1 MSVLRSWLGFLAIGA
16 GLVHV
21 ALAVGSPPP
30 VAAALLLVGVSEF
43 GWGTLAVARPAPP
56 VPRIGRAAAFVPVI
70 GWALLLVVA
79 GTDSLGPLTSSTQLL
94 PMLVASL
101 FDLLAAGGLTA
112 ILRRPAPDATTPAA
126 AATIPPAA
134 TAPAATAHP
143 ARRLVAVIAGGLVI
157 AAITAAALAATE
169 AGQLAG
175 SPGTSFVGTP
185 GHDH

>member
-21 ALAVGSPPP
+21 ALAVGSPAP
-30 VAAALLLVGVSEF
+30 VAVALLLVGAAEF
-43 GWGTLAVARPAPP
+43 GWGALAIARPTPP
-56 VPRIGRAAAFVPVI
+56 VPRLARAVAFVPVL
-70 GWALLLVVA
+70 GWTLLLVVA

-101 FDLLAAGGLTA
+101 FDLLVAGGLTA
-112 ILRRPAPDATTPAA
+112 MLRRAT
-126 AATIPPAA
+126 A

-143 ARRLVAVIAGGLVI
+143 GRRLVAVIVGALVI
-157 AAITAAALAATE
+157 AAITAPALAATE

-175 SPGTSFVGTP
+175 SPGSSFDVTP

>member
-30 VAAALLLVGVSEF
+30 VAVALVLVGAVEF
-43 GWGTLAVARPAPP
+43 GWGAVDIARPTPP
-56 VPRIGRAAAFVPVI
+56 VPRVALAAAFVPVI

-79 GTDSLGPLTSSTQLL
+79 GADSLGPLTSSTQLL

-101 FDLLAAGGLTA
+101 FDLLVAGGLTA
-112 ILRRPAPDATTPAA
+112 MLRR
-126 AATIPPAA
+126 
-134 TAPAATAHP
+134 TAPATTAHP
-143 ARRLVAVIAGGLVI
+143 GRRLVAVIVGGLVI
-157 AAITAAALAATE
+157 AAIAAPALAATE

-175 SPGTSFVGTP
+175 APGSSFVGIP

>member
-30 VAAALLLVGVSEF
+30 VAAALLLVGVAEF
-43 GWGTLAVARPAPP
+43 GWGALAIARPTPP
-56 VPRIGRAAAFVPVI
+56 VPRYARAAAFAPVI
-70 GWALLLVVA
+70 GWALLLIVA

-101 FDLLAAGGLTA
+101 FDLLVAGGLTA
-112 ILRRPAPDATTPAA
+112 MLRPA
-126 AATIPPAA
+126 
-134 TAPAATAHP
+134 APAAPAASAHTG
-143 ARRLVAVIAGGLVI
+143 RRLVAVIIGALVI
-157 AAITAAALAATE
+157 AAITAPALAATE

-175 SPGTSFVGTP
+175 TPGTSFVGPP

>member
-30 VAAALLLVGVSEF
+30 VAAVLVLVGAAEF
-43 GWGTLAVARPAPP
+43 GWGALAIARPKPP
-56 VPRIGRAAAFVPVI
+56 LPQVARAAAFVPVI

-101 FDLLAAGGLTA
+101 FDLLVAGGLTA
-112 ILRRPAPDATTPAA
+112 MLRRATPTAPAA
-126 AATIPPAA
+126 APAA
-134 TAPAATAHP
+134 TAPVATAHP
-143 ARRLVAVIAGGLVI
+143 GRRLVAVIVGALVI
-157 AAITAAALAATE
+157 AAITAPALAATE

-175 SPGTSFVGTP
+175 TPGSSFVGTP